1 MFWKVVIFLLFASLI
16 LRFVLRYILP
26 IARITKGMRQQMNN
40 IQDQMDQQ
48 AAQQKQSKKVDGDF
62 IEYEEVK

>member
-48 AAQQKQSKKVDGDF
+48 AAQQKQNKKVDGDF